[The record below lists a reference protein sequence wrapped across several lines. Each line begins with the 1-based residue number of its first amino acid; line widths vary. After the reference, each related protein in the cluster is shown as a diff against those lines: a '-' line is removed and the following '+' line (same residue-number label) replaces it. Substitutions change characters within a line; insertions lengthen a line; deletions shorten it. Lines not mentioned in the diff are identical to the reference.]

1 MSEDNQIEDKF
12 KELSEKVKNST
23 ANPDLKIS
31 DDVKLSFYMYYKQAT
46 VGDCNTPQPGMF
58 DFKKKTLW
66 NAWNSL
72 QGMSKLDAMK
82 MYIYYAEQYV

>member
-12 KELSEKVKNST
+12 KELSNKIKNSQS
-23 ANPDLKIS
+23 NPNLKIS
-31 DDVKLSFYMYYKQAT
+31 DDVKITFYMYYKQAT
-46 VGDCNTPQPGMF
+46 LGDCNTSPPSMF
-58 DFKKKTLW
+58 DFTKKTLW
-66 NAWNSL
+66 NAWNGL